1 MGAESPKFAD
11 GAFSSTTRS
20 EKPYKRVGRG
30 FRFVEN
36 RFSCLTLESECSR
49 GRERNAGGRS
59 GSGNEEGCIRRADAR
74 NGPRAG
80 RIRPAG
86 YNPVEL
92 SRFAVGIHPLVFQ
105 LAGAFVRRAQGLS
118 IMLQR
123 PVLTSF
129 PSSDQDLR
137 SLRPSSFDQSPTRFS
152 PSVRGLSAPPLTA
165 VASRSP
171 TDGYLPPLRSCPPP
185 RTPAPP
191 RRSSL
196 PTPSGEARRSQS
208 SDPRHTPGRRASE

>member
-1 MGAESPKFAD
+1 MGVNNPITK
-11 GAFSSTTRS
+11 GR
-20 EKPYKRVGRG
+20 KPYLSRP
-30 FRFVEN
+30 FRLIL
-36 RFSCLTLESECSR
+36 CT
-49 GRERNAGGRS
+49 
-59 GSGNEEGCIRRADAR
+59 NEEGCIRRADAR

-105 LAGAFVRRAQGLS
+105 PAGGFVRRAQGLS

-137 SLRPSSFDQSPTRFS
+137 SLRPSSFDRSPTRFS
-152 PSVRGLSAPPLTA
+152 PSVRGLSAPPVTA

-171 TDGYLPPLRSCPPP
+171 TDGYLPPLMSCPPP

-196 PTPSGEARRSQS
+196 PTPSGEARRSQP
-208 SDPRHTPGRRASE
+208 SDPRHTPGRRASG